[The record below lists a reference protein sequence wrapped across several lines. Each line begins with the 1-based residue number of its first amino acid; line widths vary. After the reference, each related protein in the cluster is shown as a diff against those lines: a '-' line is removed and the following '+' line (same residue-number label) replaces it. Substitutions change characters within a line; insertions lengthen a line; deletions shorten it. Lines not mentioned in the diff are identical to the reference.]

1 MVRSIL
7 GKKIFRGAHT
17 RPQNAP
23 KIPLKPPKMAIL
35 RPNLNDGVLPRDN
48 GEVLLWQ
55 YTRVSSSSSQS
66 TLPIEDIE
74 HVLTQCVG
82 TSDTRRAK
90 LPVLLSLAATAKSN
104 INLEKISNNTSI
116 LTQFL
121 LDCTSFNLSN
131 DTRISVCDPTADDI
145 YREARHLINAIHCE
159 RIRRIK
165 SMTKWHSMILLIVLQ
180 LYGINGNGVYIRH
193 WFVVYGLDQILYYLV
208 T

>member
-1 MVRSIL
+1 MMFPKPQSGLGWPSIVVFNANNDGGVHL
-7 GKKIFRGAHT
+7 GKKIFRRAHT

-55 YTRVSSSSSQS
+55 YTWVSSSSSQS

-90 LPVLLSLAATAKSN
+90 LPALLSLAATAKSN
-104 INLEKISNNTSI
+104 INIDIDKISSNNSI

-121 LDCTSFNLSN
+121 LDCIAAATLTTIPEYLPAIQQPTTSTGKQDLLTDFFL
-131 DTRISVCDPTADDI
+131 TETDP
-145 YREARHLINAIHCE
+145 LFAIC
-159 RIRRIK
+159 
-165 SMTKWHSMILLIVLQ
+165 
-180 LYGINGNGVYIRH
+180 LY
-193 WFVVYGLDQILYYLV
+193 W
-208 T
+208 

>member
-1 MVRSIL
+1 MMFPKPQSGLGWPSIVVFNANNDGGVHL
-7 GKKIFRGAHT
+7 GKKIFRG
-17 RPQNAP
+17 PIQGP

-90 LPVLLSLAATAKSN
+90 LPALLSLASTAKSTIN
-104 INLEKISNNTSI
+104 IEKISSNNSI

-121 LDCTSFNLSN
+121 LDCTSCNLDN
-131 DTRISVCDPTADDI
+131 DTRISALSACRTDCYLHI
-145 YREARHLINAIHCE
+145 
-159 RIRRIK
+159 
-165 SMTKWHSMILLIVLQ
+165 
-180 LYGINGNGVYIRH
+180 G
-193 WFVVYGLDQILYYLV
+193 GLK
-208 T
+208 